1 MKRKLWIAIP
11 VTLIVICGGMM
22 FWFNNEPDM
31 FDPVERANLHAGVHN
46 HADVT
51 GTTTTSALL
60 EVVNTCIR
68 RAC

>member
-11 VTLIVICGGMM
+11 VTVVIIMAGMM
-22 FWFNNEPDM
+22 FWFNDEPDL
-31 FDPVERANLHAGVHN
+31 FDPVERVRLHAEVHG

-60 EVVNTCIR
+60 EVVNVMLN
-68 RAC
+68 